1 MKRLLQ
7 LIPILFVITFLSFG
21 MMRLAGSDAVLQKM
35 ENTGMVMSQDVI
47 EQAQKELGLDKPF
60 LVQYVVWLKNLLH
73 GDMGVSYISGEDIF
87 DTFLA
92 KLPATLLM
100 TVVSIGLTIVIS
112 IPLGVLAAVKQNRM
126 IDYLIRFCSFMG
138 NSMPNFFVALLL
150 MLILAIRLKWFPVI
164 SDGVSLQSVA
174 LPALTLAIAMSAK
187 YLRQV
192 RATVLDELGKPYVSG
207 AKARGIPFSTTLVKS
222 VLRASLV
229 TILTLLTLSI
239 GSLLGGTAIVESI
252 FLWDGV
258 GKLAVDAISMRDYP
272 MIQAYVMWM
281 AIIYVGVNLLTGS
294 ENSPGRNGR
303 MKKEKTI
310 TVRRQKI
317 QPDRT
322 KKRLCF
328 FLFLTALLL
337 LTVVFAEQICPYDP
351 NAQDTGAALLP
362 PGAGHLAGTDR
373 FGRDMLSRI
382 LVGLKTSV
390 TSTLILVVVV
400 TVTGSILGLICGYF
414 GGIAD
419 TVIMRI
425 SDICLAFPGLV
436 FAMAIAALLNG
447 GISNAVL
454 ALALI
459 SWPKYARIARSQT
472 LTVKNTNYMAA
483 SQLAGC
489 TAAQMIWRHILPN
502 IAGPILVTSMLD
514 IGTMM
519 MELAG
524 LSFLGLGAQ
533 PPTAELGNMMSGG
546 RSMLQT
552 YPWVVIGP
560 GLAIFTAVVIFNLL
574 GDAMRD
580 YLDPHN
586 GRG

>member
-1 MKRLLQ
+1 
-7 LIPILFVITFLSFG
+7 
-21 MMRLAGSDAVLQKM
+21 
-35 ENTGMVMSQDVI
+35 
-47 EQAQKELGLDKPF
+47 
-60 LVQYVVWLKNLLH
+60 
-73 GDMGVSYISGEDIF
+73 
-87 DTFLA
+87 
-92 KLPATLLM
+92 
-100 TVVSIGLTIVIS
+100 
-112 IPLGVLAAVKQNRM
+112 
-126 IDYLIRFCSFMG
+126 
-138 NSMPNFFVALLL
+138 
-150 MLILAIRLKWFPVI
+150 
-164 SDGVSLQSVA
+164 
-174 LPALTLAIAMSAK
+174 
-187 YLRQV
+187 
-192 RATVLDELGKPYVSG
+192 
-207 AKARGIPFSTTLVKS
+207 
-222 VLRASLV
+222 
-229 TILTLLTLSI
+229 
-239 GSLLGGTAIVESI
+239 
-252 FLWDGV
+252 
-258 GKLAVDAISMRDYP
+258 
-272 MIQAYVMWM
+272 
-281 AIIYVGVNLLTGS
+281 
-294 ENSPGRNGR
+294 

-310 TVRRQKI
+310 TVRRPKI
-317 QPDRT
+317 QPART

-328 FLFLTALLL
+328 FVFLTALLL
-337 LTVVFAEQICPYDP
+337 LTVVFAEHICPYAP

-419 TVIMRI
+419 TVIMRV

-560 GLAIFTAVVIFNLL
+560 GLAIFMAVVIFNLL

-586 GRG
+586 GRKQ